1 MMRHVTRKVL
11 SVNGEASAL
20 CRLKPSAHARV
31 YPSRT
36 GVALASPSSRL
47 QPSPARPFPVT
58 LLEELCTV
66 EDFSGLAGPTQDFF
80 LAAAKRRSD
89 WRTPPPPGGRA
100 WIGQVREQG
109 EGLISQKRRRR
120 LRSWCEEAEWV
131 AGPRRARRDGG
142 DGVVGAYS
150 ERFHQQLS
158 QHLSLPEA
166 VQSQP
171 HHS

>member
-1 MMRHVTRKVL
+1 MRHVTRKVL

-89 WRTPPPPGGRA
+89 WRTPPPGREGVDWPGPG
-100 WIGQVREQG
+100 
-109 EGLISQKRRRR
+109 
-120 LRSWCEEAEWV
+120 
-131 AGPRRARRDGG
+131 AGGG
-142 DGVVGAYS
+142 ADI
-150 ERFHQQLS
+150 
-158 QHLSLPEA
+158 PEA
-166 VQSQP
+166 AAAAAELV
-171 HHS
+171 